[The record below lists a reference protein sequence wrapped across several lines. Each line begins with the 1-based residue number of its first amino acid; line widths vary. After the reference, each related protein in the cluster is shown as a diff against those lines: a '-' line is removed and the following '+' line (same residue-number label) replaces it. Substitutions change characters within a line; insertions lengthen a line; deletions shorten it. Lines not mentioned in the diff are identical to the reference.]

1 MLYKNQILNR
11 KIIFVLPVI
20 LLLFFLEKPYL
31 FLKNLKLALYIKH
44 RSHQSDFFT
53 VIQKQETT
61 KTINN
66 NFFAW
71 QGKFERYYKQDWQH
85 W

>member
-11 KIIFVLPVI
+11 KIIFVLLVI

-44 RSHQSDFFT
+44 VARTSLTFLP
-53 VIQKQETT
+53 
-61 KTINN
+61 
-66 NFFAW
+66 
-71 QGKFERYYKQDWQH
+71 
-85 W
+85 